1 MDRAKFLPSS
11 RAHRRRHPLTT
22 SATHPPTPSG
32 RLQPSLAEGL
42 LYLFHTSEFSILL
55 EIFLTVSWQL

>member
-1 MDRAKFLPSS
+1 MDRAKFLSSS
-11 RAHRRRHPLTT
+11 RAHRH
-22 SATHPPTPSG
+22 HPPTPSG

-42 LYLFHTSEFSILL
+42 LYLFHSSEFSILL